1 MEFRSCLGCIFLY
14 DRNLFLGP
22 KKLFLPG
29 FLRIPEDFFFF
40 GGIFHR
46 NHLFGGGRRNSCF
59 LPISQ
64 EFFAGIPVGQEFL
77 YLVRIPPEF
86 SGFLRIPVPAKSYM
100 GKFST
105 DWLSHQQAH
114 LLPSPSK
121 PYSQVRSSTPK
132 PSQPLPSATTPQN
145 MYYSLQ

>member
-1 MEFRSCLGCIFLY
+1 MRKLGCIFLC

-22 KKLFLPG
+22 QKPFLPG

-40 GGIFHR
+40 RR
-46 NHLFGGGRRNSCF
+46 NFSQEPPFGGGRRNSCF

-77 YLVRIPPEF
+77 YLVRIPPEI
-86 SGFLRIPVPAKSYM
+86 SGILRIPVPAKSYA

-105 DWLSHQQAH
+105 NWLSHQQAH
-114 LLPSPSK
+114 LLPSAWK
-121 PYSQVRSSTPK
+121 PYLQSCPSTPK
-132 PSQPLPSATTPQN
+132 CYHSTKHVLFSAI
-145 MYYSLQ
+145 MYYS